1 MRPRSIQNRGMSR
14 TYTPG
19 LKVLKGTTL
28 QKVRQLPLKGDV
40 HCKEGDIV
48 KPDTVVASTK
58 IPGNVHM
65 VNISNLLNIE
75 PEMVP
80 ECMLVNVDEKIEKD
94 QILAESKGIFGLF
107 KSRAKSPIKG
117 TLGNISNVTGQVIVS
132 EPPIPIEVNAYTY
145 GTVLNVIPEEGLTVE
160 THCAMVQGIIGIGG
174 EKQGEIFIAASS
186 IDETLSSDK
195 IKDDY
200 SNKIL
205 VGGSTITLNA
215 FKKAVDIGV
224 SAIVVGGINYTD
236 LSNILGYTLGVAI
249 TGSEEIATTLVV
261 TEGFGKIS
269 MSKRT
274 YELLKSFEGNMAS
287 INGATQIR
295 AGVIRPEIII
305 TNQNN
310 NTTKIDDSKLAIQKD
325 SLVRIIRDPF
335 FGKVGK
341 VKSLPPKLSQ
351 MESETMVRIAEIEFS
366 EGEIHEIP
374 RANLEMIV
382 MDKIENE

>member
-1 MRPRSIQNRGMSR
+1 MSKS
-14 TYTPG
+14 YTPG
-19 LKVLKGTTL
+19 LRIVENTKVAKER
-28 QKVRQLPLKGDV
+28 VLPLKGELHVNVDDNV
-40 HCKEGDIV
+40 ESNTI
-48 KPDTVVASTK
+48 VASTK

-65 VNISNLLNIE
+65 VNVANELNIE
-75 PEMVP
+75 AKQIF
-80 ECMLVNVDEKIEKD
+80 ECMILKENDKIQKGA
-94 QILAESKGIFGLF
+94 ILAKSKGIFGLF

-310 NTTKIDDSKLAIQKD
+310 NTTKIDDSELAIQKD

-335 FGKVGK
+335 FRKVGK